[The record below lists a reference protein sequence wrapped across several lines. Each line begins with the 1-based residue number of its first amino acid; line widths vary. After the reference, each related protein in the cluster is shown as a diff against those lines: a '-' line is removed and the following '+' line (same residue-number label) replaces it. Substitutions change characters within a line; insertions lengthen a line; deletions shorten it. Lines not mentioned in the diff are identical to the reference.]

1 MMRHLPYRWLS
12 VILLAAVACACP
24 HSANAQLAK
33 SAVVENNVGYL
44 RVSQTD
50 KNLPQ
55 EIQSAINSLEET
67 NKIAGIVLDLRFAN
81 GADSG
86 SVKSTEAVLT
96 SEKLPLAILVNAQT
110 SGDAASL
117 ADDLREANA
126 GLIFGSA
133 AGNLQPDIPVSI
145 GTNDEKDLLKNPYAV
160 MPRMDTNSAAGTNL
174 LAFVDV
180 DHTSEADLV
189 REKVKDGDQD
199 DTTAQPSAP
208 PKPFIRDPVLAHG
221 VDFIKGLAA
230 LHLNKG

>member
-1 MMRHLPYRWLS
+1 M
-12 VILLAAVACACP
+12 
-24 HSANAQLAK
+24 
-33 SAVVENNVGYL
+33 ENNVGYL

-55 EIQSAINSLEET
+55 EIQSAINHLEET
-67 NKIAGIVLDLRFAN
+67 NKIDGIVLDLRFA
-81 GADSG
+81 GGSDSG
-86 SVKSTEAVLT
+86 SVKSTEAVLEA
-96 SEKLPLAILVNAQT
+96 EKLPLAILVNAQT

-133 AGNLQPDIPVSI
+133 TGNLQPDIAVSI
-145 GTNDEKDLLKNPYAV
+145 GTNDEKDLLKNPYGV
-160 MPRMDTNSAAGTNL
+160 LTENDTNSAVGTNVL
-174 LAFVDV
+174 QFVDV

-189 REKVKDGDQD
+189 REKVKDGDESD
-199 DTTAQPSAP
+199 ITNQPAAP